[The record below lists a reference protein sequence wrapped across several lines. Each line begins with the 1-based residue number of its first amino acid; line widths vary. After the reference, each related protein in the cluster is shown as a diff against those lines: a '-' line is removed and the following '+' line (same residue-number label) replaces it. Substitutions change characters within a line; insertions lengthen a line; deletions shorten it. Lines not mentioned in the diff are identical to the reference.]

1 MSQQL
6 DSSAINQIKD
16 LVLSGYHLNDIH
28 GLACPTTILPEGTTV
43 ASLERFALERYRFRG
58 AMDTTSIDD
67 FVRYSVGYA
76 QEDEKARCF
85 IDADNMLARSI
96 FNIGTLDNPGHA
108 DNVASIKLKKTAPF
122 RALLSING
130 DHLNQK
136 QIAEWLEDWSD
147 YLIAFDA
154 DGNTMKIAQAA
165 QAVRRVTIQQTNAS
179 DHEDGDFSGKK
190 SLMQSIEASSK
201 DVMPVAFGLPA
212 EQHPT
217 VKYADLVMLASE
229 RRDFEIDD
237 GTHWPMLDG
246 IIPTDQFVIN
256 PVRPGQSYGMFMNRF
271 NQLVER
277 R

>member
-28 GLACPTTILPEGTTV
+28 GLSCPTTILPEGSAV

-67 FVRYSVGYA
+67 FVRYSAGYA
-76 QEDEKARCF
+76 KEDEKARCF

-179 DHEDGDFSGKK
+179 DHED
-190 SLMQSIEASSK
+190 
-201 DVMPVAFGLPA
+201 
-212 EQHPT
+212 
-217 VKYADLVMLASE
+217 
-229 RRDFEIDD
+229 R
-237 GTHWPMLDG
+237 
-246 IIPTDQFVIN
+246 
-256 PVRPGQSYGMFMNRF
+256 
-271 NQLVER
+271 
-277 R
+277 

>member
-6 DSSAINQIKD
+6 DGSAIKQVQD
-16 LVLSGYHLNDIH
+16 LVLSGYYMEDIQR
-28 GLACPTTILPEGTTV
+28 LACPTAVLPAGTGIE
-43 ASLERFALERYRFRG
+43 SLERFSSERFRFRG
-58 AMDTTSIDD
+58 AMETTSIDD
-67 FVRYSVGYA
+67 FVRYSSGYA
-76 QEDEKARCF
+76 KEDEKARCF

-130 DHLNQK
+130 EHLNQK

-201 DVMPVAFGLPA
+201 DVMPVAFEFKCVPYEGLGERAFSLRNSLLKSNDPVFVLRIVQLEA
-212 EQHPT
+212 KEEAIT
-217 VKYADLVMLASE
+217 NEFRDLLIGK
-229 RRDFEIDD
+229 FD
-237 GTHWPMLDG
+237 GK
-246 IIPTDQFVIN
+246 
-256 PVRPGQSYGMFMNRF
+256 PVEAFIGTFKA
-271 NQLVER
+271 
-277 R
+277 

>member
-1 MSQQL
+1 MSQL
-6 DSSAINQIKD
+6 DSGTFQQVKD

-28 GLACPTTILPEGTTV
+28 GLACPTALLPQNTSVESLERY
-43 ASLERFALERYRFRG
+43 SLERFRFRG

-76 QEDEKARCF
+76 QEEEKARCF

-122 RALLSING
+122 RALLAING

-147 YLIAFDA
+147 YLLAFDVG
-154 DGNTMKIAQAA
+154 GNTMTLAQAA
-165 QAVRRVTIQQTNAS
+165 QAVRRVTIQQATQA
-179 DHEDGDFSGKK
+179 DHEDSDFSGKK

-201 DVMPVAFGLPA
+201 EVMPVAFEFKCVPYEGLG
-212 EQHPT
+212 
-217 VKYADLVMLASE
+217 E
-229 RRDFEIDD
+229 RRFSLRNSLLKSSDPVFVLRIVQLEAQEEAIANEFRDLLVGKFD
-237 GTHWPMLDG
+237 GK
-246 IIPTDQFVIN
+246 
-256 PVRPGQSYGMFMNRF
+256 PVDTFIGNFKA
-271 NQLVER
+271 
-277 R
+277 